1 MGIAFL
7 KEKTRRHGKIRVV
20 INKHE
25 RVQSH
30 LATEYSVFGPFRAS
44 SPVETLITEYKS
56 EPFAEDVGSTSTSET
71 RGRRR
76 RISDYVII
84 REDCVIIGV
93 DLHGAIIWTSDLPPR
108 T

>member
-56 EPFAEDVGSTSTSET
+56 EPFAEDKSLKKKKKPKAP
-71 RGRRR
+71 RKKLKAQADLD
-76 RISDYVII
+76 SDSRDEI
-84 REDCVIIGV
+84 
-93 DLHGAIIWTSDLPPR
+93 AAT
-108 T
+108 